1 MRRHRPHN
9 PWDLPTLRTIG
20 APYVKLE
27 EEQRQQR
34 ARARQRMLR
43 RVIFASG
50 AVAAAAVAIVLVLA
64 PGRSAQARSIVNE
77 APAAAEHA
85 GSLAFASTLTIR
97 VDGGSRPGIGE
108 EGEIDFLTGD
118 YKSTTRF
125 QGTHQ
130 LSERR
135 RVAGLVYASRGHL
148 ADRPGQQTRW
158 DAAPVARWAPGGFAY
173 ESDAFTD
180 PISIFRTLAHISAP
194 VRRIRRQSIEGA
206 PTTVYRLSTNLEA
219 FLARNEGHVQDPA
232 MYRRVAATL
241 EVWIDGQ
248 GRPRQVVETFSAAGT
263 SLRTVM
269 RFHGYGLPVSV
280 DAPAQNLVRSIGS
293 AVKSNPLRSGPGSL
307 LPRLLFFRPG
317 GSGPS
322 AHH

>member
-1 MRRHRPHN
+1 MRRRRTHN

-20 APYVKLE
+20 APYAKE
-27 EEQRQQR
+27 QEEQRRPRGQ
-34 ARARQRMLR
+34 ARQRTRR
-43 RVIFASG
+43 RVMLASG
-50 AVAAAAVAIVLVLA
+50 AVAAAGAAIVLVLA

-85 GSLAFASTLTIR
+85 GSLAFSSTLTIR

-108 EGEIDFLTGD
+108 EGEINFLTGD
-118 YKSTTRF
+118 YRTTTRF
-125 QGTHQ
+125 QSTHQ

-135 RVAGLVYASRGHL
+135 RVGDLVYASRGHV

-180 PISIFRTLAHISAP
+180 PISIFRTLAHIGAP

-206 PTTVYRLSTNLEA
+206 PTTLYRLSTNLEA

-241 EVWIDGQ
+241 EVWIDDQ
-248 GRPRQVVETFSAAGT
+248 GRPRQVVETFSAADT
-263 SLRTVM
+263 SLRTVV
-269 RFHGYGLPVSV
+269 RFHDYSLPVSV
-280 DAPAQNLVRSIGS
+280 DAPAQSLVRSIGS
-293 AVKSNPLRSGPGSL
+293 AVQSNPLGSDPGSL

-317 GSGPS
+317 D
-322 AHH
+322 